1 MEALRV
7 LPSRFL
13 LWSTRGTR
21 THSAIPDTALFRRT
35 FSTATME
42 AQPIVRII
50 EVGPRDGLQ
59 NIAKAIPTAIKV
71 ELIERLRA
79 TGLRSIEATSAVS
92 PKAIPQLADNQ
103 TLLSNSSV
111 QKLMSEPS
119 TRVPVLVPNVRGLEL
134 AIKHGVKEVAVFV
147 SATEGFSKAN
157 TNCTVEEGLR
167 RASEVA
173 ALAIQSGLQV
183 RGYVFTL
190 LESFHATS

>member
-1 MEALRV
+1 
-7 LPSRFL
+7 
-13 LWSTRGTR
+13 
-21 THSAIPDTALFRRT
+21 
-35 FSTATME
+35 ME

-71 ELIERLRA
+71 ELIERLRT

-111 QKLMSEPS
+111 QKLISEPS

-134 AIKHGVKEVAVFV
+134 AIKHGVKEVAIFV

-173 ALAIQSGLQV
+173 ALAIKSGLQV
-183 RGYVFTL
+183 RGCAFTL
-190 LESFHATS
+190 FAIVHIIS